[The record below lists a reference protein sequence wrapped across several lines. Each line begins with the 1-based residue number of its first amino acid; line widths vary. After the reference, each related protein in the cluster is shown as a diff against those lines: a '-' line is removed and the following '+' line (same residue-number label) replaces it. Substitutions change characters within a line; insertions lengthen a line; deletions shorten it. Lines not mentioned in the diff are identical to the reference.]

1 MIYVFYSA
9 LIFLFSIYSYSLVDP
24 NITLLSNDGWTVFRN
39 LMVQL
44 GYYQR
49 QWSVFIFVVFLILLT
64 SFYLFFKKNSTRF
77 NPLKLAL
84 IVGLITLI
92 AYPFLSHDFFNYLF
106 DAKIFTFYHQNP
118 YLHRGLDFPYDPWI
132 RFMHWTHRTYP
143 YGPVFLGLTIIPSFL
158 SFGKFILSYFFFK
171 LLWLTFYF
179 LSVFYLKK
187 LNNKWAVT
195 FATHPLILIEGLVNL
210 HNDFIGLALAMIGI
224 YFLLKTK
231 KKWAS
236 RGLFILSGGIKYITL
251 PLIVLFKKNKRI
263 NYLILLTV
271 SALLAYL
278 SFFREIQPWYF
289 LALFAFIPFF
299 EGLIAKLDIFF
310 FGLLLSYYPYI
321 AFGGWDKAWKVQ
333 IKHQIILA
341 FLVVNAIYFLF
352 LIGKK
357 ELPTIM
363 KVKKSQW
370 SE

>member
-1 MIYVFYSA
+1 MVYILYSG

-24 NITLLSNDGWTVFRN
+24 NITLLNNNGWTIFRN
-39 LMVQL
+39 LMVKL

-49 QWSVFIFVVFLILLT
+49 PLSVFIFIVFLVLLT
-64 SFYLFFKKNSTRF
+64 GFYLFFKKKSARF

-92 AYPFLSHDFFNYLF
+92 SYPFLSHDFFNYLF

-118 YLHRGLDFPYDPWI
+118 YLYRGLDFPNDHWI

-158 SFGKFILSYFFFK
+158 ALGKFILSYFFFK
-171 LLWLTFYF
+171 LLWLAFYL

-187 LNNKWAVT
+187 LNNKWAVI
-195 FATHPLILIEGLVNL
+195 FATHPLILIEGMVNL
-210 HNDFIGLALAMIGI
+210 HNDFIGLALAIIGI
-224 YFLLKTK
+224 YFLIKTK
-231 KKWAS
+231 KSWLA
-236 RGLFILSGGIKYITL
+236 RGLLILSGGIKYITL
-251 PLIVLFKKNKRI
+251 PLVFLFKKRKRP

-289 LALFAFIPFF
+289 LAFFGFIPFF
-299 EGLIAKLDIFF
+299 DQLIEKLDVFF

-333 IKHQIILA
+333 IKHQIILIFLIINGA
-341 FLVVNAIYFLF
+341 YYLFLV
-352 LIGKK
+352 GKK
-357 ELPTIM
+357 ELSYNH
-363 KVKKSQW
+363 KN
-370 SE
+370 